1 MTDEQLIEL
10 YWNRSEDAII
20 ETDIQY
26 GRLCRDLSSN
36 ILNDALDEEECINDS
51 YLSVWNSIPP
61 KRPKIF
67 CAFLCKI
74 VRNISLSRLREK
86 TAMKRD
92 YRQTESLDELE
103 YCFKSSDTRQ
113 KSSDTR
119 QIEEKLSANELAT
132 HIDSFLESVSGEK
145 RVIFVKRYFFE
156 ESIQDIAKQTGK
168 SQGNIKTILFRL
180 RKQLKDQLVKEGVV
194 V

>member
-1 MTDEQLIEL
+1 
-10 YWNRSEDAII
+10 
-20 ETDIQY
+20 
-26 GRLCRDLSSN
+26 
-36 ILNDALDEEECINDS
+36 
-51 YLSVWNSIPP
+51 
-61 KRPKIF
+61 
-67 CAFLCKI
+67 
-74 VRNISLSRLREK
+74 
-86 TAMKRD
+86 MKRD

-113 KSSDTR
+113 
-119 QIEEKLSANELAT
+119 IEEELSANELAT

>member
-1 MTDEQLIEL
+1 MTDEQLIDL
-10 YWNRSEDAII
+10 YWSRSEDAIV
-20 ETDIQY
+20 ETENQY
-26 GRLCRDLSSN
+26 GHLCRGISSN
-36 ILNDALDEEECINDS
+36 ILNNALDEEECINDS
-51 YLSVWNSIPP
+51 YLAVWNSIPP
-61 KRPKIF
+61 KRPKVF

-113 KSSDTR
+113 
-119 QIEEKLSANELAT
+119 IEEELSANELAT